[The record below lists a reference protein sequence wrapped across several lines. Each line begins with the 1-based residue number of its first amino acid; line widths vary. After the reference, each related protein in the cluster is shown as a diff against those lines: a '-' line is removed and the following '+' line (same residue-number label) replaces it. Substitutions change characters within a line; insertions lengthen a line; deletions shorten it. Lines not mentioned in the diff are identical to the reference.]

1 MKRLTDHLIIISF
14 DCLSALDYP
23 IIKDLP
29 HFQSI
34 LKNGALVERVDTI
47 YPSVTYPCH
56 ATIVTGNY
64 PNRHGVINNTLLQP
78 GRISPDWNWFRSAIK
93 CTTLYDEAKK
103 ANLTT
108 AALLWPV
115 TGKAN
120 IDYNMPE
127 IFANRPWHNQILV
140 SLLNGTPSYQWE
152 MNKRYGHIRNG
163 LNQPELDD
171 FVLEAAVDTIKTK
184 KPNLLMV
191 HFTDLDSMRHYHGFS
206 SKEAMAAIH
215 RHHTR
220 LGRMIDALQESEIYE
235 NSTIVV
241 LGDHSALDEDKAISL
256 NVLFR
261 QQNLITVNGKGKMTN
276 WKAYC
281 KTCDGSAYIYLK
293 DPSDTTTYETV
304 KNLLVSLLNDQDG
317 GIEQVLT
324 GAEAAKQGADANS
337 AFMIE
342 AKRGYFILEDYHG
355 EYLKKITPENTK
367 ADKKYTQATHGYSPK
382 KENYGTILM
391 GAGKGIKAGTI
402 PSARLIDEGPT
413 FARLLGV
420 SLGDT
425 DGSVIEELLDFESNQ
440 LGENV

>member
-29 HFQSI
+29 HFQTI
-34 LKNGALVERVDTI
+34 LQNGTLVENVESI

-78 GRISPDWNWFRSAIK
+78 GRISPDWNWFRSCIK

-140 SLLNGTPSYQWE
+140 SLLNGTPLYQWE
-152 MNKRYGHIRNG
+152 LNKRYGHLRDG
-163 LNQPELDD
+163 LNQPQLDD

-184 KPNLLMV
+184 KPNLMMV

-206 SKEAMAAIH
+206 SEEAMAAID

-220 LGRMIDALQESEIYE
+220 LGRILAALKESGIYQQ
-235 NSTIVV
+235 STIVV

-256 NVLFR
+256 NVLFQ
-261 QQNLITVNGKGKMTN
+261 QQNLISVNAKGKLTD

-281 KTCDGSAYIYLK
+281 KTCDGSAYIYIK
-293 DPSDTTTYETV
+293 DPNDKTTYETV
-304 KNLLVSLLNDQDG
+304 KNIVDSLLADPDG
-317 GIEQVLT
+317 GIERVLT
-324 GAEAAKQGADANS
+324 GAEAAEAGADGTC
-337 AFMIE
+337 AFMVE
-342 AKRGYFILEDYHG
+342 AKRGYFILEDYQG
-355 EYLKKITPENTK
+355 EYLKKITVEDTI

-382 KENYGTILM
+382 KDQYGTILM
-391 GAGKGIKAGTI
+391 AAGKGIKAVTI
-402 PSARLIDEGPT
+402 PYARLIDEGPT

-420 SLGDT
+420 SLGNT
-425 DGSVIEELLDFESNQ
+425 DGNIIQEMLDC
-440 LGENV
+440 